1 MPRTMSAG
9 FVPAFPCL
17 HRTLFASVAFR
28 FFQLVK
34 LEIGRADLMQWNNKG
49 FNCFGETLRRL
60 PQTLSLSTLRGGEG
74 SHLNRFLPLSTRV
87 MTCALIAGLHPSTPS
102 DKMSFPVAVLASARV
117 PSEVGVKAGKSQV
130 RAEEVCFRAERGN
143 CSQSVWSTLLKTAIF
158 AHRDISPVFRKHQAG
173 VSPQPNGRKSPP
185 QPARYTLT

>member
-1 MPRTMSAG
+1 LS
-9 FVPAFPCL
+9 L
-17 HRTLFASVAFR
+17 LFLDCTGLSSLLRHFGS
-28 FFQLVK
+28 FQLVK

-49 FNCFGETLRRL
+49 FNYFGETLRRL

-130 RAEEVCFRAERGN
+130 RAEEVCFRAERGELFPVSLVYSTED
-143 CSQSVWSTLLKTAIF
+143 CHFRSPGYQS
-158 AHRDISPVFRKHQAG
+158 
-173 VSPQPNGRKSPP
+173 
-185 QPARYTLT
+185 